1 MEGLTTWIVWGVL
14 LFLQNAAHTATSRSR
29 NSKSLWY
36 TGIASVFSNGIWL
49 ASQFYIVNQ
58 LIRVKGDPLRFA
70 LVLVFY
76 VILTAAGSVASQWY
90 LMRFES
96 RKGIERG

>member
-1 MEGLTTWIVWGVL
+1 MSEWLIWGIL

-29 NSKSLWY
+29 NSKSLTY
-36 TGIASVFSNGIWL
+36 TAIASVFSNGIWL

-58 LIRVKGDPLRFA
+58 LIQAKGDALRFT

-76 VILTAAGSVASQWY
+76 VVLTAAGSVASQWY
-90 LMRFES
+90 LMRFEQ
-96 RKGIERG
+96 RKGILRG